1 MAALWLLLTVLAVAN
16 ARDGWW
22 RQLFPPGS
30 EPGPKSGGAAAV
42 LGDALFLL
50 GGDTKQSGFLQYYTY
65 KWSPDSLTWSRL
77 PSTSVL
83 PSNVFYSDVDSVGGL
98 LFMFG
103 GASTGGYFND
113 IYIMSP
119 NVDQPSWTQVVADV
133 TPAQRNGHT
142 ATEID
147 GMIYVFGGWDQTKY
161 YNDLWAFDTSVLIN
175 GTRGG
180 SWREFAYTP
189 APAPRDG
196 HTGVDYQ
203 GDLVIFG
210 GFSHN
215 TQNGNNSFTSCTSP
229 SDKCVYYNDLWF
241 FNTPTSS
248 WKKMSPGGSL
258 PPARHM
264 HSADV
269 VGDRM
274 LVFGG
279 AGKKGDLNDLWSY
292 QFSRNEWVQLKP
304 SGVLPAPR
312 NSHVAGVIGGIL
324 YIYGGNI
331 GTQDTWSFTLNVEQK
346 YDTVDQ
352 VNLDPLT
359 GAAVFNVLVIFAIAV
374 VVFFTYKHIRGG
386 GPTTEKDTAIND
398 IE

>member
-1 MAALWLLLTVLAVAN
+1 
-16 ARDGWW
+16 
-22 RQLFPPGS
+22 
-30 EPGPKSGGAAAV
+30 
-42 LGDALFLL
+42 
-50 GGDTKQSGFLQYYTY
+50 
-65 KWSPDSLTWSRL
+65 
-77 PSTSVL
+77 
-83 PSNVFYSDVDSVGGL
+83 
-98 LFMFG
+98 MFG
-103 GASTGGYFND
+103 GANSTGYINN
-113 IYIMSP
+113 IYMMQP
-119 NVDQPSWTQVVADV
+119 NVAAPNWTLID
-133 TPAQRNGHT
+133 TDNNPGQRNGHT

-161 YNDLWAFDTSVLIN
+161 YNDLWALDTSGLLN
-175 GTRGG
+175 GTRAAY
-180 SWREFAYTP
+180 WREFAFTP

-215 TQNGNNSFTSCTSP
+215 TQNGNNSWTDCSKS
-229 SDKCVYYNDLWF
+229 SDKCIYYNDLWF

-248 WKKMSPGGSL
+248 WKKMNPSGTL
-258 PPARHM
+258 PAARHM

-279 AGKKGDLNDLWSY
+279 TSAQGDLNDLWSY
-292 QFSRNEWVQLKP
+292 QFSRNEWTQLKP
-304 SGVLPAPR
+304 SGVLPTPR
-312 NSHVAGVIGGIL
+312 HSHIAGVIGGIL
-324 YIYGGNI
+324 YIYGGNT
-331 GTQDTWSFTLNVEQK
+331 GTQDTWQFTLNVEQK

-386 GPTTEKDTAIND
+386 GSSASEKSAIND